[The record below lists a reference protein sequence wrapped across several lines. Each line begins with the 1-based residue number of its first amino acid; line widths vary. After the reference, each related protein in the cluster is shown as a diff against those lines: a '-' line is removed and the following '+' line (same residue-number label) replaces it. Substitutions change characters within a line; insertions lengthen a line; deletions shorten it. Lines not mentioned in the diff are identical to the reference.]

1 MGSAIEAGGTGLM
14 ATKHALELELASAET
29 NETLRP
35 TVKHIIG
42 PNGRYLTLADLPLPD
57 TKRWVIRRKAEVVAA
72 VRGGLLSLEEACSR
86 YDLDSNEFISWERCI
101 DRFGLA
107 GLRTTRT
114 QFYLR
119 RVAAPKSLSLSQGAF
134 AVSRNRGIG
143 SSSRRPRRDI
153 ALSFAETLQARVLAK
168 AEVLGEQRRQEA
180 EMAKKRV
187 EAVQAHIAELK
198 EALAKAEAQGEQWRR
213 EAQKK
218 VKRADD
224 LVAEL
229 VEMTS

>member
-1 MGSAIEAGGTGLM
+1 M
-14 ATKHALELELASAET
+14 ATKHALELELVSADA

-42 PNGRYLTLADLPLPD
+42 PNGRYLTIADLPLPD

-72 VRGGLLSLEEACSR
+72 VRGGLLSLQEACSR
-86 YDLDSNEFISWERCI
+86 YALDSNEFISWERCI
-101 DRFGLA
+101 DRFGLV

-119 RVAAPKSLSLSQGAF
+119 RVATPKSLSPSQGADARAKQAF
-134 AVSRNRGIG
+134 AVNRSHGIG
-143 SSSRRPRRDI
+143 SSSRRPRWDI
-153 ALSFAETLQARVLAK
+153 ALSYPSFVGTRILAK
-168 AEVLGEQRRQEA
+168 AEALGEQRRQEA

-187 EAVQAHIAELK
+187 EAEQAHIAELK
-198 EALAKAEAQGEQWRR
+198 KAVAKAEAQGEQWRR
-213 EAQKK
+213 EAQTKA
-218 VKRADD
+218 KRADD

-229 VEMTS
+229 VAMMS

>member
-86 YDLDSNEFISWERCI
+86 YALDSKEFISWERCI

-114 QFYLR
+114 QFYLGH
-119 RVAAPKSLSLSQGAF
+119 VATAKSLSPSQGAGARAKQEF
-134 AVSRNRGIG
+134 AVIRNHRIG

-153 ALSFAETLQARVLAK
+153 ALSYPDLAETLQARILAK
-168 AEVLGEQRRQEA
+168 AEDLGEQRRQEA
-180 EMAKKRV
+180 EIAKKRV

-198 EALAKAEAQGEQWRR
+198 KALAKAEVQGEQ
-213 EAQKK
+213 
-218 VKRADD
+218 
-224 LVAEL
+224 
-229 VEMTS
+229 